1 MKKIAA
7 LVSASLM
14 TVAMMGSVFAADT
27 TAASATK
34 TTTQTAK
41 VKTDMAKVSY
51 TIGYEIG
58 NGFHTQNIDLNT
70 NAFNDALQAGLSGKD
85 PKYTKEEMQTTMQA
99 FQKEMMEKAVEKQK
113 EQAINNLTASK
124 TYLSTVAKEEGVK
137 ELETGIYYKVVKA
150 GNGEIPT
157 ATDTVKVNYEGKLS
171 DGKVFDS
178 SYERK
183 EPATF
188 EVNKVIPCWTKALEK
203 MPVGSTWT
211 LYCSPEEAYGLY
223 APPSIGPNQ
232 VLTFKVELLSIEKA
246 AATPGSAAIQKVDA
260 TTASK

>member
-14 TVAMMGSVFAADT
+14 TVAMTGSVFAADAT
-27 TAASATK
+27 TASATK
-34 TTTQTAK
+34 TAATQTAK
-41 VKTDMAKVSY
+41 VDMAKVSY

-70 NAFNDALQAGLSGKD
+70 SAFNDALQAGLNGKD
-85 PKYTKEEMQTTMQA
+85 PKYTKKEMQTTMQA
-99 FQKEMMEKAVEKQK
+99 FQKEMMGKAVEKQK
-113 EQAINNLTASK
+113 EQATTNLTASK
-124 TYLSTVAKEEGVK
+124 AYLESVAKEEGVK
-137 ELETGIYYKVVKA
+137 KLETGIYYKVVKA
-150 GNGEIPT
+150 GKGEIPT

-188 EVNKVIPCWTKALEK
+188 GVSQVIPCWTKALEK

-211 LYCSPEEAYGLY
+211 VYCSPEEAYGQY

-232 VLTFKVELLSIEKA
+232 ALTFKVELLSIEKA
-246 AATPGSAAIQKVDA
+246 AVTPGSAATAQKVDA